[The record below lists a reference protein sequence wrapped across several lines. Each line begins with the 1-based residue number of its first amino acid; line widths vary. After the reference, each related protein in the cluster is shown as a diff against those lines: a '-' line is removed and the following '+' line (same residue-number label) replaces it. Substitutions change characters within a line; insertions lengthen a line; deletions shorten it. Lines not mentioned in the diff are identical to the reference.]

1 MSLSLYEASQEGN
14 VEAVQRLLAED
25 GVNVN
30 QAQKEGATPLYIAS
44 QQGHTKVVEL
54 ILAHDG
60 VEVNQATKEG
70 ATPLYVASEKGHTKV
85 VELLLAHDGVEVNQA
100 MEDGVT
106 PLYIA
111 SHNGHTEVV
120 ELLLAHDGVEVNQ
133 TNKENQSPL
142 TAACEKTHTN
152 IMALLVF
159 HGAVPKES
167 DLPVLRQRLGPFVP
181 AIQNHMGHTTFVEM
195 LENAGDVHEADWT
208 GLNHASVVA
217 RLVFH
222 GAVPKESDLPVLR
235 QRLGTFLKTMEME
248 YVAMVVFK
256 TCLLR
261 VPVGH
266 ALRGMSIY
274 GDHPIRCIES
284 FLLPCGRDTCFPL
297 AQARRTILH
306 LWVGANTESGT

>member
-1 MSLSLYEASQEGN
+1 L
-14 VEAVQRLLAED
+14 
-25 GVNVN
+25 
-30 QAQKEGATPLYIAS
+30 TPLFIAS
-44 QQGHTKVVEL
+44 QQGR
-54 ILAHDG
+54 
-60 VEVNQATKEG
+60 
-70 ATPLYVASEKGHTKV
+70 
-85 VELLLAHDGVEVNQA
+85 
-100 MEDGVT
+100 
-106 PLYIA
+106 
-111 SHNGHTEVV
+111 TEVV
-120 ELLLAHDGVEVNQ
+120 ELLLAHDGVDVNQ
-133 TNKENQSPL
+133 SNKEKQSPL

-195 LENAGDVHEADWT
+195 LENGDGDVHEADWT

-248 YVAMVVFK
+248 YVAMVAFK

-284 FLLPCGRDTCFPL
+284 YLLPCGRDTCFPL

>member
-1 MSLSLYEASQEGN
+1 MSLSLYEASQEGD
-14 VEAVQRLLAED
+14 VEAVQ
-25 GVNVN
+25 
-30 QAQKEGATPLYIAS
+30 
-44 QQGHTKVVEL
+44 
-54 ILAHDG
+54 
-60 VEVNQATKEG
+60 
-70 ATPLYVASEKGHTKV
+70 
-85 VELLLAHDGVEVNQA
+85 LLLAHDGVEVNQA
-100 MEDGVT
+100 RNNGVT

-111 SHNGHTEVV
+111 SEKGHTEVV

-133 TNKENQSPL
+133 ANHNGATPLFIASQKGRTEVVELLLAHDGVEVNQANKEKQSPL

-195 LENAGDVHEADWT
+195 LENGDGDVHEADWT

-248 YVAMVVFK
+248 YVAMVAFK

-284 FLLPCGRDTCFPL
+284 YLLPCGRDTCFPL